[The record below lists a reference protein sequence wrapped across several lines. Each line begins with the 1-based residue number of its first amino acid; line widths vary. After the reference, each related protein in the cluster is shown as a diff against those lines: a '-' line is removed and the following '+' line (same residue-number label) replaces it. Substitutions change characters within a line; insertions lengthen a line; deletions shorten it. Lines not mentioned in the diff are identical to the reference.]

1 MADIAMQ
8 IDVAAPPS
16 AVYDALTTTA
26 GVAGWWTTKN
36 ETTGTVGDVNRYWF
50 PGAPMTYD
58 LRVEEARAG
67 ELVRWRCLAG
77 PPEWVDTEI
86 VWTLSSPSEG
96 TTLVLLD
103 HNGFAEVGPM
113 YRIVTLGW
121 AQMVLHLKQSLETR
135 EPAPFFTV

>member
-16 AVYDALTTTA
+16 AVYGALTTAA

-50 PGAPMTYD
+50 PGVPVTYD
-58 LRVEEARAG
+58 MRVDEAREG
-67 ELVRWRCLAG
+67 ELVRWRCSGG
-77 PPEWVDTEI
+77 PPEWIGTEI
-86 VWTLSSPSEG
+86 RWTLSSPTEG

-113 YRIVTLGW
+113 YRLVTHGW
-121 AQMVLHLKQSLETR
+121 AQMISHLKKYLETG
-135 EPAPFFTV
+135 EPTPFFTV